1 MTGITTTTRQGG
13 GLVCVDTSRDT
24 GTAPGV
30 SLNWYRDGIKLQR
43 QTSSSLQSYLG
54 WSAYFEFNLNK
65 RIWLKRD
72 EDTEATEGVFSV
84 IMEGALHLKQLSQL
98 VSTIPVSV
106 GIFCIILFTFTLA
119 LKSAGVYNYANVN
132 VCHCYMHVCLCSFYT
147 AHRKHADRN
156 VYTCYCLNFTPFSL

>member
-1 MTGITTTTRQGG
+1 MIGSLKLTKTSVNNIVIITRLALGYQGGAISRDGTVHISVTGITTATYRGG

-24 GTAPGV
+24 GPATGV

-72 EDTEATEGVFSV
+72 EDTEATEGVFFCRP
-84 IMEGALHLKQLSQL
+84 LHLKQLSQL

-106 GIFCIILFTFTLA
+106 GIFCIISISVFTF
-119 LKSAGVYNYANVN
+119 
-132 VCHCYMHVCLCSFYT
+132 
-147 AHRKHADRN
+147 
-156 VYTCYCLNFTPFSL
+156 P